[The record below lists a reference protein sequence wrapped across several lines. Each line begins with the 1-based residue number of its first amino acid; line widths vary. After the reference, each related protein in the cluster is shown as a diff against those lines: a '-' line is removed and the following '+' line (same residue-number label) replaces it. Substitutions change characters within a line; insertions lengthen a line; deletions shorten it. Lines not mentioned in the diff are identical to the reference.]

1 MLTRFEKHLDFFD
14 FISKINAQKPFYEI
28 RIILNKIKDS
38 IETRINNESKV
49 ILFNENDVAFVT
61 TRTNLASKEMQQV
74 ITDHPEFNHFI
85 FMFRKAELNSEI
97 IAKGKNIFIF
107 GKVLNTRNDVQIII
121 DLSGKNGETI
131 KGYADD

>member
-1 MLTRFEKHLDFFD
+1 MDFFD

-61 TRTNLASKEMQQV
+61 TRENVASKEMQQV